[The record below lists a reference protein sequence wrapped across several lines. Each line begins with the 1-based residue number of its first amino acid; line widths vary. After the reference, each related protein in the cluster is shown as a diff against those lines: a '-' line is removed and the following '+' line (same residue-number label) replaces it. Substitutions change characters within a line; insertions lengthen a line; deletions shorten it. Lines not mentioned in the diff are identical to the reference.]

1 MNQTSF
7 MKETLFE
14 HQFWL
19 QILGDHSRF
28 IHDALSPDERDKVGL
43 ANYYIQV
50 FDELLDQSRMQPN
63 AERISKLTEQALN
76 FAEEI
81 RNFKLDL
88 IRDHLAGQIKIGLTP
103 TFINHMVN
111 EVEEYLRILYCLLEM
126 KTPAARPLHYHSL
139 WLPDAVGHAAA
150 IMCRLDEVEK
160 DLKMKS
166 MEFEKGF
173 DDLHKKT
180 EEFYGYTRTGL
191 VEFPALKRLNNQV
204 EIKMGMFMR
213 FLKEL
218 EELRIEKKA
227 LGIIQPLEP
236 DHMYREECYY
246 LLSLSRVS
254 EVKDPDCDPTTP
266 RVNV

>member
-1 MNQTSF
+1 MNQISF

-28 IHDALSPDERDKVGL
+28 IHDSLSPDERDRVGM
-43 ANYYIQV
+43 ASFFIQI
-50 FDELLDQSRMQPN
+50 FDELLDQSRLQLN
-63 AERISKLTEQALN
+63 TEQINELTKQALN

-81 RNFKLDL
+81 RNFKLEL
-88 IRDHLAGQIKIGLTP
+88 IREHLAGQIKIGLPP

-111 EVEEYLRILYCLLEM
+111 EVEEYLRILHCLLEM
-126 KTPAARPLHYHSL
+126 RSPAAQPLHYHNL
-139 WLPDAVGHAAA
+139 WLLDAVGHAGA
-150 IMCRLDEVEK
+150 IMCRLDDVEK

-173 DDLHKKT
+173 SDLHMKT
-180 EEFYGYTRTGL
+180 EEFSGYTRTGL
-191 VEFPALKRLNNQV
+191 VEFPALKRLNNQT

-218 EELRIEKKA
+218 EELRLEKKA
-227 LGIIQPLEP
+227 LGILQPLEP

-246 LLSLSRVS
+246 LLNLSRVS

-266 RVNV
+266 RVMD